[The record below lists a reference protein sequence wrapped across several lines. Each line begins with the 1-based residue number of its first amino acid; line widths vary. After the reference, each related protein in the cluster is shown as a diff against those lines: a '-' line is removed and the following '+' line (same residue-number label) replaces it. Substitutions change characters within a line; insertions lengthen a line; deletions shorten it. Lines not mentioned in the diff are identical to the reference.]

1 MRPKRVY
8 KQGVKYYYIIN
19 GKRKYIKMPKK
30 LSDKQIINI
39 NIKTGDNSGRK
50 IKKRKRR
57 KTMKY
62 TKKVDPDMTE
72 RATSAVINYPQQ
84 NVQFL
89 PATLYQPRKN
99 IESVTDKAESQT
111 KLIKDEVKKEATKQ
125 NTILMIKDE
134 VKKELDNI
142 KKITNILETDD
153 DTEEEIKKQTITDI
167 EPIIQKWITTEPNQT
182 YGMKNFNAY
191 LKKNDIKY
199 DTSTKEFKDIFKQIV
214 DDFKKTI
221 KEKKGK
227 ESVNLDSIK
236 SSIDIYLDKVL
247 EIIKDNKA
255 EYIVDIDGKDTLN
268 MYASNKFN
276 FKAYKNYLKETEQ
289 EDIINDIKLEG
300 TKIKNLYEKMY
311 RKFSED
317 VSGGLFME
325 GKGHNANVDGLW
337 NTDIEKIVEK
347 KINNIVPVIA
357 ADGGNELMPYI
368 KKNMP
373 SFSFIINRV
382 SSEYDGT
389 GSNGQP
395 SGHWI
400 SVFINNNDDFQS
412 CEIYD
417 SLADVPSTEL
427 IKLCK
432 KICKM
437 INPQSTFKLK
447 INHLKNQSNTTE
459 TCGYHAIKFLE
470 DRNNGI
476 PWSEATNYDSYI
488 EKLNNANNETDGE
501 NKLHKVIDDYNLY
514 L

>member
-8 KQGVKYYYIIN
+8 KQGAKYYYIIN

-30 LSDKQIINI
+30 LSDKQIFNI

-62 TKKVDPDMTE
+62 TKKLIPDMTE

-89 PATLYQPRKN
+89 PATLYQPKKTIDSLSDK
-99 IESVTDKAESQT
+99 IELQT
-111 KLIKDEVKKEATKQ
+111 KMLIEDKKDKDKQ
-125 NTILMIKDE
+125 QNLLMIKDE

-142 KKITNILETDD
+142 KKITNMLEIEDKP
-153 DTEEEIKKQTITDI
+153 KKQPFKITLPDYDDETRKYEKDIINFLEITDFNNKKTQDYDI
-167 EPIIQKWITTEPNQT
+167 FKTYLINLPTTPAVLKYIQES
-182 YGMKNFNAY
+182 
-191 LKKNDIKY
+191 KKNDLMFLKLFREIRADYVYNMKRGMEP
-199 DTSTKEFKDIFKQIV
+199 DKN
-214 DDFKKTI
+214 
-221 KEKKGK
+221 K
-227 ESVNLDSIK
+227 ESGSI
-236 SSIDIYLDKVL
+236 
-247 EIIKDNKA
+247 
-255 EYIVDIDGKDTLN
+255 
-268 MYASNKFN
+268 
-276 FKAYKNYLKETEQ
+276 
-289 EDIINDIKLEG
+289 
-300 TKIKNLYEKMY
+300 
-311 RKFSED
+311 
-317 VSGGLFME
+317 E
-325 GKGHNANVDGLW
+325 GKGHNADVDGLW

-382 SSEYDGT
+382 GSNYDGT
-389 GSNGQP
+389 GSNGEP

-400 SVFINNNDDFQS
+400 AVYINNHDDFQS
-412 CEIYD
+412 IEIYD
-417 SLADVPSTEL
+417 PLADVPSTEL

-437 INPQSTFKLK
+437 INPERTFKLK

-488 EKLNNANNETDGE
+488 ENLNNANNEIEGE
-501 NKLHKVIDDYNLY
+501 NKLHKVINDYNLY

>member
-8 KQGVKYYYIIN
+8 KQGEKYYYIIN

-30 LSDKQIINI
+30 LSDKQVINI

-62 TKKVDPDMTE
+62 TKKLIPDMTE

-89 PATLYQPRKN
+89 PTTLYQPKKTIDSLSDK
-99 IESVTDKAESQT
+99 IELQT
-111 KLIKDEVKKEATKQ
+111 KMLIDDQKDKETKK
-125 NTILMIKDE
+125 NILMIKDE
-134 VKKELDNI
+134 VKKEMDNI
-142 KKITNILETDD
+142 KKITNVLEIEDKPKKEPFRFTLPDYDNETRKYEDDIIDFLEKTDVYN
-153 DTEEEIKKQTITDI
+153 KKTQDYDI
-167 EPIIQKWITTEPNQT
+167 FKTYLINLSTTPPVLKYIQES
-182 YGMKNFNAY
+182 
-191 LKKNDIKY
+191 KKNDLKLLKFFREIRADYIYNK
-199 DTSTKEFKDIFKQIV
+199 
-214 DDFKKTI
+214 
-221 KEKKGK
+221 KKGSK
-227 ESVNLDSIK
+227 P
-236 SSIDIYLDKVL
+236 DK
-247 EIIKDNKA
+247 
-255 EYIVDIDGKDTLN
+255 
-268 MYASNKFN
+268 ASGV
-276 FKAYKNYLKETEQ
+276 
-289 EDIINDIKLEG
+289 I
-300 TKIKNLYEKMY
+300 
-311 RKFSED
+311 
-317 VSGGLFME
+317 E
-325 GKGHNANVDGLW
+325 GKGHTDVDGLW

-357 ADGGNELMPYI
+357 ADGGNELIPYI

-382 SSEYDGT
+382 SSEYDGS
-389 GSNGQP
+389 GKNGEP
-395 SGHWI
+395 SGHWK
-400 SVFINNNDDFQS
+400 SVYINNSDDFQS

-437 INPQSTFKLK
+437 INPQTTFKLK

-470 DRNNGI
+470 DRNNGV

-488 EKLNNANNETDGE
+488 EKLNNANNEVEGE
-501 NKLHKVIDDYNLY
+501 NKLHKVINDYNLY

>member
-8 KQGVKYYYIIN
+8 KQGTKYYYIIN

-62 TKKVDPDMTE
+62 TKKLIPDMTE

-89 PATLYQPRKN
+89 PATLYQPKKTIDSLSDK
-99 IESVTDKAESQT
+99 IELQT
-111 KLIKDEVKKEATKQ
+111 KMLIEDKKDKEKKD
-125 NTILMIKDE
+125 NLLMIKDE
-134 VKKELDNI
+134 VKKEIDNI
-142 KKITNILETDD
+142 KKITNILEIEDKP
-153 DTEEEIKKQTITDI
+153 KKQPFRLLLPDYDNETRKYEGDIIDFLEETDVY
-167 EPIIQKWITTEPNQT
+167 N
-182 YGMKNFNAY
+182 
-191 LKKNDIKY
+191 KK
-199 DTSTKEFKDIFKQIV
+199 TSDYDIFKLYLIK
-214 DDFKKTI
+214 FKNPPAVWKYMQESKTNDMKLLKFFREI
-221 KEKKGK
+221 RSDYIFNKKKKIEADKKDKKDK
-227 ESVNLDSIK
+227 ESGSI
-236 SSIDIYLDKVL
+236 
-247 EIIKDNKA
+247 
-255 EYIVDIDGKDTLN
+255 
-268 MYASNKFN
+268 
-276 FKAYKNYLKETEQ
+276 
-289 EDIINDIKLEG
+289 
-300 TKIKNLYEKMY
+300 
-311 RKFSED
+311 
-317 VSGGLFME
+317 E
-325 GKGHNANVDGLW
+325 GKGHNADVDGLW

-357 ADGGNELMPYI
+357 ADGGGELMPYI

-382 SSEYDGT
+382 GSDYDGT
-389 GSNGQP
+389 GSNGEP

-400 SVFINNNDDFQS
+400 AVYINNNDDFQS

-437 INPQSTFKLK
+437 INPQTTFKLK

-470 DRNNGI
+470 DRNNGV

-488 EKLNNANNETDGE
+488 ENLNHANNEVEGE
-501 NKLHKVIDDYNLY
+501 NKLHKVINDYNLY